1 VGVVDFIDEW
11 ISAPYPR
18 QRQSRTVVL
27 EGLEWI
33 DSTARERFKQDFAQ
47 LEASKQRAIC
57 DEICFEPKAPAALAR
72 AAKFFASFRDLTVGG
87 FYSTPQGREDVQY
100 MGNTPLERFD
110 GPPIEVLKKVG
121 LA

>member
-1 VGVVDFIDEW
+1 
-11 ISAPYPR
+11 
-18 QRQSRTVVL
+18 
-27 EGLEWI
+27 
-33 DSTARERFKQDFAQ
+33 
-47 LEASKQRAIC
+47 
-57 DEICFEPKAPAALAR
+57 LAR